1 MHIDRECVNCCERAD
16 PPCRFG
22 RVARRSVP
30 VSTHVDGSAGQT
42 LAQRLDN
49 LFLSVRRPDG
59 REYSHREVAEA
70 VTAAGEPISHSYIGQ
85 LRAGDKDNPTIKHLR
100 ALARF
105 FGVPVEYFT
114 NEEIATDVDRELRM
128 LTALKELQIK
138 TVSLRRTLLPEAE
151 RSLAELARI
160 VEVIREIEMAQDG
173 ERQSKE

>member
-1 MHIDRECVNCCERAD
+1 LLVTSDAD
-16 PPCRFG
+16 GF
-22 RVARRSVP
+22 A
-30 VSTHVDGSAGQT
+30 DGA

-49 LFLSVRRPDG
+49 LFRSVRRSDG

-70 VTAAGEPISHSYIGQ
+70 ITSSGEPISHSYIGQ

-114 NEEIATDVDRELRM
+114 NEEIAADVDRELRT
-128 LTALKELQIK
+128 LTAMKELQIK
-138 TVSLRRTLLPEAE
+138 TVALRSTLLPEAE

-160 VEVIREIEMAQDG
+160 VEVIREIEKEHDG
-173 ERQSKE
+173 KQRREG

>member
-1 MHIDRECVNCCERAD
+1 MTPRAD
-16 PPCRFG
+16 
-22 RVARRSVP
+22 
-30 VSTHVDGSAGQT
+30 DSAGRT

-114 NEEIATDVDRELRM
+114 NEDVAADVDRELRT
-128 LTALKELQIK
+128 LTALKDLQIK
-138 TVSLRRTLLPEAE
+138 TVALRRTLLPEAE

-160 VEVIREIEMAQDG
+160 VEVIREIEVPQDG

>member
-1 MHIDRECVNCCERAD
+1 VTSDQDEVAD
-16 PPCRFG
+16 G
-22 RVARRSVP
+22 LAR
-30 VSTHVDGSAGQT
+30 
-42 LAQRLDN
+42 RLDN
-49 LFLSVRRPDG
+49 LFRSVRRPDG

-70 VTAAGEPISHSYIGQ
+70 ITSSGEPISHSYIGQ

-114 NEEIATDVDRELRM
+114 NDEIAADVDRELRT

-138 TVSLRRTLLPEAE
+138 TVALRSTLLPEAE

-160 VEVIREIEMAQDG
+160 VEVIREIETEQEG
-173 ERQSKE
+173 KQRREG